1 MSTDRRTFL
10 AATALTAA
18 AYSRIL
24 GANDRVGLGFVG
36 YGLMGK
42 GHVAIK
48 TGPDTV
54 PPGRRS

>member
-1 MSTDRRTFL
+1 MSDRRTFL

-18 AYSRIL
+18 SYARIR

-42 GHVAIK
+42 GHVA
-48 TGPDTV
+48 TF
-54 PPGRRS
+54 RRFDVFQFAW

>member
-1 MSTDRRTFL
+1 MSDRRTFL

-18 AYSRIL
+18 SYARIR

-42 GHVAIK
+42 GHVATFK
-48 TGPDTV
+48 
-54 PPGRRS
+54 